1 MPYDYRR
8 ISKKYNI
15 DYSYNLKTYISFLLR
30 HKILLF
36 WVVLFVAITEVL
48 GSLDRFLF
56 KAIIDNSTEYTAG
69 TLSRILFGE
78 FLVTLA
84 LIYGLIILGRV
95 VFRWLRVH
103 ALNRFHAILEFDL
116 KQIYF
121 NHLVGLSHNFHTT
134 HKTGSFISRVSRG
147 ANAMDR
153 MTEFATTNILPLVLQ
168 FVIVIVT
175 ASYFDSSTVI
185 AISGMAVAFV
195 AWGLY
200 IQKLQKPATIE
211 INRAEDF
218 EKAQLA
224 DFFTNVESIKHFGK
238 ENYIGARYCSL
249 GRATMNADIKRADY
263 QRWLRAGHGLIIA

>member
-134 HKTGSFISRVSRG
+134 HKTGSFIS
-147 ANAMDR
+147 
-153 MTEFATTNILPLVLQ
+153 TFP
-168 FVIVIVT
+168 
-175 ASYFDSSTVI
+175 
-185 AISGMAVAFV
+185 
-195 AWGLY
+195 
-200 IQKLQKPATIE
+200 
-211 INRAEDF
+211 
-218 EKAQLA
+218 
-224 DFFTNVESIKHFGK
+224 
-238 ENYIGARYCSL
+238 
-249 GRATMNADIKRADY
+249 
-263 QRWLRAGHGLIIA
+263 